1 MKEKISTTLIIR
13 RIIQVI
19 AFILIPGLFASSLN
33 AIQSI
38 IMMLVNMQ
46 LNASQ
51 LLGDLLLLAVTII
64 PTIIFGRYFCGY
76 FCSFGLMQDVFSTI
90 GKYTIKF
97 KKRIP
102 KSIDHILKYMKYVV
116 LGGLIVLWVFHIDYG
131 KGPWEV
137 FANYLSLSSW
147 KDLSSFMTWGGFV
160 LILVIIGSLFY
171 ERVFCRYLCPMG
183 AIYALLSPM
192 YFFEKYKPTEKCRS
206 CKLCSMTCP
215 MQIDPCKDVITSGEC
230 IACQRCI
237 NVCPR
242 DNISLKP
249 DKHIVTAASTAA
261 IASLYYAGTILPATL
276 PTSSTITSQAASAN
290 LKDGTYTGS
299 GQGLRGMTTVK
310 VVVSNKKIS
319 SITVTSYQDDEQ
331 YFSRAKTSIINAVL
345 SSQSTDV
352 DTVSGATYS
361 SQGLI
366 EAIKNALNE
375 TSSSNAT
382 TPDDQTQS
390 SDDNQTQDNDT
401 SSNDASLDFS
411 NLKDGTYTGNGQGF
425 RGTISSSVVVK
436 NGKVTS
442 IPITSYQDDDQFFNR
457 AKSSVINSIIS
468 NQSLNVDAVSGATFS
483 SNGIKE
489 SVSNA
494 LGMTYTNTNSS
505 TEGNHHKGYHHD
517 YH

>member
-160 LILVIIGSLFY
+160 LILVIISSLFY

-192 YFFEKYKPTEKCRS
+192 HFFKKYKPTEKCRS

-215 MQIDPCKDVITSGEC
+215 MH
-230 IACQRCI
+230 
-237 NVCPR
+237 
-242 DNISLKP
+242 NISLKP

-299 GQGLRGMTTVK
+299 GQGFRGTTSVK

-331 YFSRAKTSIINAVL
+331 YFSRAKTSI
-345 SSQSTDV
+345 
-352 DTVSGATYS
+352 
-361 SQGLI
+361 
-366 EAIKNALNE
+366 
-375 TSSSNAT
+375 
-382 TPDDQTQS
+382 
-390 SDDNQTQDNDT
+390 
-401 SSNDASLDFS
+401 
-411 NLKDGTYTGNGQGF
+411 
-425 RGTISSSVVVK
+425 
-436 NGKVTS
+436 
-442 IPITSYQDDDQFFNR
+442 
-457 AKSSVINSIIS
+457 
-468 NQSLNVDAVSGATFS
+468 
-483 SNGIKE
+483 
-489 SVSNA
+489 
-494 LGMTYTNTNSS
+494 
-505 TEGNHHKGYHHD
+505 
-517 YH
+517 